1 MNIAILGFG
10 VVGQGLYRIIEQQR
24 ENYFQKTEQHIEVKA
39 ILVKNLERE
48 RETQCPTKLL
58 TTDFQRIIED
68 DSIDVIV
75 EVTSEKE
82 KAVEYIQ
89 KSLQAKKHVV
99 TANKAAIALDFFNLQ
114 KIAKE
119 NQVHLKFEASVAGGI
134 PVLSSLSKLIAF
146 NQIDQLYG
154 IINSS
159 TNYVLSELTAGKEL
173 SEVIAA
179 AQTLGVLEADP
190 TDDLEGYDARRKLTI
205 LSMMILGVAL
215 REENMP
221 LIGITRIENED
232 IAILSEQGYQV
243 KLIAELICHQELLA
257 NHEYMASVMPT
268 AIQNCDFASVNGLM
282 NEVAFKGNYCDELR
296 FTGKG
301 GTMYPTANALMTDIY
316 ELSMSQPL
324 YFSEKNLELENQ
336 ALLNKS
342 RYYLRI
348 PKSDLILEQVITD
361 IENITDQM
369 IPNQEN
375 LVIISNEISL
385 EAAMDLY
392 QKGAHIVRIN
402 ENVL

>member
-10 VVGQGLYRIIEQQR
+10 VVGQGLYRIIEQQK
-24 ENYFQKTEQHIEVKA
+24 ENYFENTKQNIEVKA

-48 RETQCPTKLL
+48 RETKCPDDLL
-58 TTDFQRIIED
+58 TTDFQRIVED

-114 KIAKE
+114 KIANE

-134 PVLSSLSKLIAF
+134 PVLSSLSKLVAF

-159 TNYVLSELTAGKEL
+159 TNYVLSELSAGKEL

-205 LSMMILGVAL
+205 LSMMILGVYL
-215 REENMP
+215 QEENMP
-221 LIGITRIENED
+221 LIGITRIDNED

-243 KLIAELICHQELLA
+243 KLIAELICHRELIE
-257 NHEYMASVMPT
+257 NHQYYASVMPT
-268 AIQNCDFASVNGLM
+268 AIQNCDFSSVNGLM
-282 NEVAFKGNYCDELR
+282 NEVAFNGNYCDELR

-316 ELSMSQPL
+316 ELSMSRPL

-336 ALLNKS
+336 ALQATS
-342 RYYLRI
+342 RFYLRI
-348 PKSDLILEQVITD
+348 PKSDLIQEQIITD

-369 IPNQEN
+369 ISNQEN

-385 EAAMDLY
+385 KKAMDLY
-392 QKGAHIVRIN
+392 NVGAHIVRIN